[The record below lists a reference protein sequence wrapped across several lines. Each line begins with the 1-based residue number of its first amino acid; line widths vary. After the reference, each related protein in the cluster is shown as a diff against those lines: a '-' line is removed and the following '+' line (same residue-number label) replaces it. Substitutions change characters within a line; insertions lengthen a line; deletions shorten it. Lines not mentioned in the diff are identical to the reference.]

1 MDLQPPRG
9 TVDLLPPEG
18 GRMWA
23 LYQRAAMWA
32 HRFGYRYAETPAFEH
47 TELFRRSS
55 GESSDVVR
63 KEMYTFEDRGERSL
77 TLRPEATAAIVRAY
91 LQRRHG
97 LPVPLKVFTVEP
109 MWRYGR
115 PQSGRLREFRQFDA
129 EIVGEGGPG
138 ADVEVVALGEAF
150 LREAIDGPLELQINS
165 IGDEQCRP
173 AYRAELIE
181 FLRANRE
188 RLRDEHRDHFEDN
201 PLRVLDCKDDACRA
215 VAAEAPKIVDRLCE
229 PCATHFSEV
238 RQGLGAE
245 GIEYVLV
252 PTLVRGLD
260 YYTRTTFEW
269 VSGRLARGQD
279 SVGGGGRYDG
289 LAEVIGGPATPAVG
303 FAIGLERVR
312 LLAPETAEAA
322 PMTDVERTDAFVVGI
337 GEGTLATTAA
347 VARTLRAAGLGVDR
361 SFEARPLGAQMR
373 AADRSGARFAVII
386 GEREAAAGTV
396 TWRRLSDGE
405 QHEGSVEAAAA
416 AIAGGREE
424 GPA

>member
-1 MDLQPPRG
+1 
-9 TVDLLPPEG
+9 
-18 GRMWA
+18 
-23 LYQRAAMWA
+23 
-32 HRFGYRYAETPAFEH
+32 
-47 TELFRRSS
+47 
-55 GESSDVVR
+55 
-63 KEMYTFEDRGERSL
+63 
-77 TLRPEATAAIVRAY
+77 
-91 LQRRHG
+91 
-97 LPVPLKVFTVEP
+97 

-129 EIVGEGGPG
+129 EIVGEGAPG

-150 LREAIDGPLELQINS
+150 LREAIHGPLELQINS

-173 AYRAELIE
+173 AYRAELIA

-188 RLRDEHRDHFEDN
+188 RLRDEHRDRFEDN

-229 PCATHFSEV
+229 PCASHFSEV
-238 RQGLGAE
+238 REGLGAE

-303 FAIGLERVR
+303 FAIGLERVL
-312 LLAPETAEAA
+312 LLAPETVEA
-322 PMTDVERTDAFVVGI
+322 PLTDVERPDAFVVGI
-337 GEGTLATTAA
+337 GEGTLGTTAA
-347 VARTLRAAGLGVDR
+347 VARALRAAGLGVDR

-405 QHEGSVEAAAA
+405 QREGTIDEAIQAM
-416 AIAGGREE
+416 RR
-424 GPA
+424 GPV